1 MPNCTKKIYHV
12 GGFAALITINS
23 TESGGRLQINKTEKL
38 YLFLLVTI
46 SRHLLQTTTLYND
59 EKKARKAEA
68 LRPPLNRK
76 CKLWAPH
83 N

>member
-1 MPNCTKKIYHV
+1 M
-12 GGFAALITINS
+12 ITINS

-46 SRHLLQTTTLYND
+46 SRHLLQTTTLYTD

-76 CKLWAPH
+76 CKL
-83 N
+83 